1 MKPSHIRIQEL
12 KKEIEN
18 LSAMK
23 IEALAEHKEADDL
36 QLHYRNKRDA
46 ADVRVNE
53 FQDEIEYRLVE
64 ITELEEGMKIERA
77 TA

>member
-1 MKPSHIRIQEL
+1 MKPSHIRMQEL

-23 IEALAEHKEADDL
+23 TEALAEHKEADDL

-46 ADVRVNE
+46 AEVCVNKL
-53 FQDEIEYRLVE
+53 QDEIEYRLVE
-64 ITELEEGMKIERA
+64 INELEEGLQIELA